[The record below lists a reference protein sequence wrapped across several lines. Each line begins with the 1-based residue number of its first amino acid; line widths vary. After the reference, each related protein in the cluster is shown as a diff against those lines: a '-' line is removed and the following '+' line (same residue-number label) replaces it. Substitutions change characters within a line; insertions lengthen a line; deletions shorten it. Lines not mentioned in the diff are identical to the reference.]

1 MDNYARYKVLHAE
14 VLLDR
19 SLSLESPPYQAD
31 NDLDT
36 LWDSLTSEEKE
47 DLRIWL
53 LEQQRI

>member
-19 SLSLESPPYQAD
+19 SLSLESPTDQAD